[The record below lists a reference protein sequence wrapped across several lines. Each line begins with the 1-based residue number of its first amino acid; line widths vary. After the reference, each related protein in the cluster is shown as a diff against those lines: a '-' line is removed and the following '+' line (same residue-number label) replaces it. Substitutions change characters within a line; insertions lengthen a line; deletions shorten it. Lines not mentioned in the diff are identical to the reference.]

1 MIKTMLSKTMRREKL
16 EARLVGG
23 MYAGERRVQSELY
36 DYCSRYFYDNYRS
49 VFFSDEKAASE
60 IFQNSF
66 IALWENIERRRLY
79 VSGGRVMGRDG
90 MPLDGSI
97 LTYFM
102 GIARIKYL
110 EWTRES
116 PPRVATEAEA
126 ARGERLAELDARQ
139 WADLLYGP
147 ADDCMYEIVADVVS
161 HMSERCSEIIGKF
174 YYEGKDLDTILAEI
188 PAIGT
193 KDALKT
199 RKYKC
204 METLRNSA
212 RDIYRRYLNS

>member
-1 MIKTMLSKTMRREKL
+1 MIKTMLSKARRREEM
-16 EARLVGG
+16 EARMVGG
-23 MYAGERRVQSELY
+23 MYAGERRAQSELY
-36 DYCSRYFYDNYRS
+36 AYCSQYFDANYRS

-66 IALWENIERRRLY
+66 IALWENIERRRIY
-79 VSGGRVMGRDG
+79 VSGGRVVGRDG
-90 MPLDGSI
+90 MPLDGSL

-110 EWTRES
+110 EWTRENTL
-116 PPRVATEAEA
+116 RVATEAEA
-126 ARGERLAELDARQ
+126 AHGERLAELDARQ
-139 WADLLYGP
+139 WAEVLYGP

-161 HMSERCSEIIGKF
+161 HMSGRCSEIISKF
-174 YYEGKDLDTILAEI
+174 YYEGKNLDTILAEI

-193 KDALKT
+193 KNALKT
-199 RKYKC
+199 KKYKC
-204 METLRNSA
+204 METLRDSA